1 MLGYIGGSDVFIFCW
16 RVSFDRAFVFSF
28 IIIASYIALAEL
40 TNWRWFKLGT
50 RMYIEHPL
58 GLKVREL
65 MTPFTGD
72 G

>member
-40 TNWRWFKLGT
+40 TN
-50 RMYIEHPL
+50 
-58 GLKVREL
+58 
-65 MTPFTGD
+65 
-72 G
+72 